1 MKNQY
6 AVKVSENDSVRK
18 LEDLP
23 FGRLMEL
30 VESIKEAS
38 TTDGEIDLSK
48 QTLGDIKKSL
58 DDNNV
63 KLEEVIPVLMK
74 LQVFLDEQNN
84 KKTKVALKAQA
95 KEKLLTMKY
104 LLNPIIN
111 GFGTQKAEN
120 DLLNWLCD
128 LEESSIEKASKAIK
142 KPYAGY
148 TIENYVKHLKHIRD
162 LFKGFVPKSYKECNP
177 RDKQNYEKIFN
188 IIEKVKKDIKDVEE
202 SPDGMKVDFT
212 K

>member
-104 LLNPIIN
+104 LLNPIIK
-111 GFGTQKAEN
+111 GFGKQK
-120 DLLNWLCD
+120 
-128 LEESSIEKASKAIK
+128 
-142 KPYAGY
+142 
-148 TIENYVKHLKHIRD
+148 
-162 LFKGFVPKSYKECNP
+162 PKTS
-177 RDKQNYEKIFN
+177 
-188 IIEKVKKDIKDVEE
+188 
-202 SPDGMKVDFT
+202 
-212 K
+212 